1 MKIKTT
7 LYSLFEALLDSIEE
21 EFPEWETRE
30 QDEFAREV
38 ISDLAFTGKL
48 QLANLRFEN
57 FPQLPP
63 LIFQRLAS
71 SG

>member
-48 QLANLRFEN
+48 KLANLRVEN
-57 FPQLPP
+57 YPQLHP
-63 LIFQRLAS
+63 LLLQKLAS

>member
-1 MKIKTT
+1 MKTKTT

-21 EFPEWETRE
+21 EFPEWEPWE

-38 ISDLAFTGKL
+38 ISDLALTGKL
-48 QLANLRFEN
+48 RMASLKVEN
-57 FPQLPP
+57 YPQLHP
-63 LIFQRLAS
+63 LLFQRLAS